1 MVENVVLLHG
11 FAGTR
16 GTWDGVEKHLSAERY
31 RPLALDLP
39 GHGQLVDAPRPL
51 TFDGCVQSVLERSP
65 ERFVLAGYSMGGRI
79 ALHVALAAPER
90 IVRLVLVSATAGIDD
105 PAERA
110 QRRDADHRL
119 ADEVE
124 GGTIADF
131 VDRWRSQAMFA
142 EDPPEV
148 GALARADQSRNR
160 PDSVAAALRGVGTG
174 EMQPLW
180 QRLGEL
186 AMPVTVLVG
195 RRDTKFCALGERMV
209 GLLPEARLLVVSGGH
224 GLPLESPEIV
234 AQAIDRGKLVV
245 PRDFDAPLPDELLAE
260 FEN

>member
-1 MVENVVLLHG
+1 MVEDVVLLHG

-16 GTWDGVEKHLSAERY
+16 STWDGVERHLPTERY
-31 RPLALDLP
+31 RPLTLDLP
-39 GHGQLVDAPRPL
+39 GHGQLADATRPL

-65 ERFVLAGYSMGGRI
+65 ERFMLVGYSMGGRI

-90 IVRLVLVSATAGIDD
+90 IVKLVLISTTAGIDD
-105 PAERA
+105 SEERA
-110 QRRDADHRL
+110 QRRDADRRL

-124 GGTIADF
+124 DGTIADF

-148 GALARADQSRNR
+148 GVLARADQSRNR
-160 PDSVAAALRGVGTG
+160 PDSVAAALRGIGTG
-174 EMQPLW
+174 EMSPLW

-195 RRDTKFCALGERMV
+195 TRDAKFCVLGERMV
-209 GLLPEARLLVVSGGH
+209 DLLPEARLLVAPGGH
-224 GLPLESPEIV
+224 CLPLENPEIV
-234 AQAIDRGKLVV
+234 AEAIVR
-245 PRDFDAPLPDELLAE
+245 
-260 FEN
+260 

>member
-16 GTWDGVEKHLSAERY
+16 GMWDGVERHLPAERY
-31 RPLALDLP
+31 RALALDLP
-39 GHGQLVDAPRPL
+39 GHGQLADAPRPL
-51 TFDGCVQSVLERSP
+51 TFEGCVQSVLERSP
-65 ERFVLAGYSMGGRI
+65 ERLVLVGYSMGGRI

-90 IVRLVLVSATAGIDD
+90 IEKLVLVSTTAGIDD
-105 PAERA
+105 PEERA
-110 QRRDADHRL
+110 GRRDADHRL

-124 GGTIADF
+124 DGTIAHF

-148 GALARADQSRNR
+148 VALARADQSRNR
-160 PDSVAAALRGVGTG
+160 PDSVAAALRGIGTG

-195 RRDTKFCALGERMV
+195 CRDAKFCALGERMV
-209 GLLPEARLLVVSGGH
+209 GLLSEARLVVVAGGH
-224 GLPLESPEIV
+224 CLALENPEAV
-234 AQAIDRGKLVV
+234 GEAIAR
-245 PRDFDAPLPDELLAE
+245 
-260 FEN
+260 